1 MLQSWGLHV
10 VFWWCPVHG
19 SSQSPQSEQ
28 SEHVL
33 SLPRG
38 TRRIVIARIPTQRAC
53 VSRASKRASA
63 LLFRQYYSRQLSY
76 SPNPIVVG
84 RMAFIAD
91 TGLLVGTRR
100 LSRRLSRRLIGVGH
114 FNVCVT
120 EARLLQD
127 SSKSRDNER
136 ATPGLCLRSCKQH
149 VVGRQASD
157 MQCVSVFHTAAC
169 RSSSRNSGAMGL
181 RWCEQAFVF
190 RTRDHLHAADERKIW
205 TAERSHTITLLFIND
220 AAWLFSLRCQASLPA
235 ARQHACSL
243 AGHGQA
249 DRAPRNA
256 VRWKASVGAAV
267 DHAVPC
273 LRGRCT
279 CQFLPRTACVYGVG
293 TGIRARVYI
302 RGNHVFLERAF
313 GPSVRPSYE
322 LSRDVWRITSRLL
335 RQDISWHLLHVWPA
349 ACECAPPCLY
359 SSHMPQQCLKASLG
373 SLEAALNRDSIYAA
387 SVPGGSCES
396 V

>member
-157 MQCVSVFHTAAC
+157 MQCVSVWECSIPLRAGAVAETVARWAC
-169 RSSSRNSGAMGL
+169 GGANKHSYSERGITYTRRMNARSGQRSG
-181 RWCEQAFVF
+181 R
-190 RTRDHLHAADERKIW
+190 I
-205 TAERSHTITLLFIND
+205 RSHY
-220 AAWLFSLRCQASLPA
+220 
-235 ARQHACSL
+235 
-243 AGHGQA
+243 
-249 DRAPRNA
+249 
-256 VRWKASVGAAV
+256 
-267 DHAVPC
+267 C
-273 LRGRCT
+273 L
-279 CQFLPRTACVYGVG
+279 
-293 TGIRARVYI
+293 
-302 RGNHVFLERAF
+302 
-313 GPSVRPSYE
+313 
-322 LSRDVWRITSRLL
+322 
-335 RQDISWHLLHVWPA
+335 
-349 ACECAPPCLY
+349 
-359 SSHMPQQCLKASLG
+359 
-373 SLEAALNRDSIYAA
+373 
-387 SVPGGSCES
+387 
-396 V
+396 